1 MARKKT
7 YHRRRSSRSKK
18 ATGYRRRRRVGA
30 MALSAT
36 SPLMKWG
43 SVALGY
49 FIGPK
54 INEQIT
60 KLVGDKVDAKIVGAA
75 EAGIGFLLAM
85 KKGRKGMLQTV
96 GGGVLLG
103 AGLKQLMTSFGVGAI
118 GPYGRVPVIGGAYG
132 NVPVIGQRGYTPNH
146 SMNGYTPSGTLGRG
160 GKVMS
165 GVNTS
170 GSGYTTDNPG
180 SCYMN

>member
-1 MARKKT
+1 MARKRSF
-7 YHRRRSSRSKK
+7 RRRRTSSKK
-18 ATGYRRRRRVGA
+18 ATGPRRRRRVGA

-36 SPLMKWG
+36 SPLVKWG
-43 SVALGY
+43 SVAAGY
-49 FIGPK
+49 FLGPK
-54 INEQIT
+54 INEQIV

-85 KKGRKGMLQTV
+85 RKGRKGMLQTV

-103 AGLKQLMTSFGVGAI
+103 AGLKQLMESFGIGAI

-132 NVPVIGQRGYTPNH
+132 NMPVIGRHGYTPNH

-160 GKVMS
+160 GKVMGS
-165 GVNTS
+165 VEQG
-170 GSGYTTDNPG
+170 GSGYTAENAG